1 MIFLARAR
9 GRAHYGKYSVSALPA
24 RVAGDAAVW
33 HTQALPNEFA
43 RAVCI
48 DMSKPTQAR
57 RGSAAT
63 WRALSGAGR
72 TYQPAL
78 CFDCDALASWDLPSQ
93 AEDQRH
99 ARHARS
105 LSEALALGPSSNVI
119 RICLYV
125 EAPDIVCDPQAL
137 SAALEASL

>member
-1 MIFLARAR
+1 M
-9 GRAHYGKYSVSALPA
+9 
-24 RVAGDAAVW
+24 W
-33 HTQALPNEFA
+33 HTQALPHEFA

-78 CFDCDALASWDLPSQ
+78 FFDCDALASWDLPSQ

-105 LSEALALGPSSNVI
+105 LSEALALGPSRNVI
-119 RICLYV
+119 RTCLFA